1 MHCKIK
7 APKHLRS
14 KACINSEPP
23 QFFER
28 ARQYPKPPDLKVN
41 AGSYFANGGSD
52 SQRGPI
58 SKYPWQVRIVGL
70 KNQTLRGTS
79 GIPRGITCVY
89 IYIHVEIIYKNAYV
103 SNTYIHVCIYLIC
116 NNIHIFYIYDICI
129 IFYIHVYYYKYYNI
143 YVIL

>member
-89 IYIHVEIIYKNAYV
+89 IYIYMWRLYIKMHMLVIH
-103 SNTYIHVCIYLIC
+103 TYMC
-116 NNIHIFYIYDICI
+116 
-129 IFYIHVYYYKYYNI
+129 VYT
-143 YVIL
+143 